1 MAKKKNNSTNLM
13 SFDFLPN
20 TNMGSGSGLY
30 SQLAKLG
37 MAQRADVLT
46 GSAKVQAFMTP
57 ITKLMEDTG
66 EKVVAGMI
74 EYNEANPDMEPG
86 QIWEGTSQAL
96 NDELQKNNQEFKKL
110 NRKLAFMKPTSQAY
124 VDAVKR
130 INEINKSNVDL
141 RDKNKKLL
149 GIQENI
155 LNADLSNFGENNSAA
170 QTKFYTDI
178 QQGNGENFS
187 IKEINGV
194 KEWVWTNPNP
204 NAREDQ
210 KQILLSKVSADGPR
224 YKNEDDAF
232 LVNDELQK
240 AQQTVSANL
249 TDGAVARQV
258 RTIRKSLGNEGTAN
272 VLFASFNTSDPKA
285 KLGPNDLVPNGQRWL
300 EEFVAE
306 AFPEGTNP
314 NSAQVGEYLDSLK
327 GRKSGLN
334 TNNNPNGINVA
345 DHYYKW
351 LAKEFKAAPKFG
363 KGVTAPSPN
372 PPDVNSNLPSAQKFN
387 ANENSFF
394 RDPDSGEIVKG
405 TISGQQARNVALE
418 LESGEYNGWN
428 LQQDGS
434 WRKGEQTMSG
444 NEKLEKI
451 SRDMNFNF
459 LEDARFR
466 IFRGTAGQSQVVES
480 RFPKLEG
487 DEDKALEQLQEAYI
501 DIADMFSIPLVP
513 GKDIIE
519 FNNVSYSLEDSK
531 EIAELKK
538 DVEKYTNDPL
548 NPNK

>member
-20 TNMGSGSGLY
+20 VNMGSGSGLY

-46 GSAKVQAFMTP
+46 GAAKVEAFMTP

-124 VDAVKR
+124 VDTVKR

-149 GIQENI
+149 GIQQNI

-170 QTKFYTDI
+170 QTKFYTDV

-232 LVNDELQK
+232 LVNDELQR
-240 AQQTVSANL
+240 AQQTISASL
-249 TDGAVARQV
+249 TDGVVARQV
-258 RTIRKSLGNEGTAN
+258 RTIRKALGNEGTAN

-306 AFPEGTNP
+306 AFPKGTNP

-334 TNNNPNGINVA
+334 TKDNPNGINVA

-351 LAKEFKAAPKFG
+351 LAKEFKEAPKFG
-363 KGVTAPSPN
+363 KGVTAPPN
-372 PPDVNSNLPSAQKFN
+372 DEISLSLPSQQKFN

-394 RDPDSGEIVKG
+394 LDEDGNPVKQ
-405 TISGQQARNVALE
+405 TIAGQQAKNVALQ
-418 LESGEYNGWN
+418 LEAGSYYGYN
-428 LQQDGS
+428 LQNDGS

-444 NEKLEKI
+444 DQMLGKI
-451 SRDMNFNF
+451 SKDMGFNF

-466 IFRGTAGQSQVVES
+466 IFRGTVGESQVVQS
-480 RFPKLEG
+480 KFPKLEG
-487 DEDKALEQLQEAYI
+487 NEDKALEQLQEAYK
-501 DIADMFSIPLVP
+501 DIADMFSIPFAL
-513 GKDIIE
+513 GKDVIK
-519 FNNVSYSLEDSK
+519 FNDVSYSLEDSK
-531 EIAELKK
+531 QIEKLKMA
-538 DVEKYTNDPL
+538 VESYTDPL

>member
-37 MAQRADVLT
+37 MAERADVLT

-66 EKVVAGMI
+66 KKVVAGMI
-74 EYNEANPDMEPG
+74 EYNEANPDVEPG

-96 NDELQKNNQEFKKL
+96 NEELQKNNQEFKTL

-170 QTKFYTDI
+170 QTKFYTDV

-194 KEWVWTNPNP
+194 KEWVWTNPDKD
-204 NAREDQ
+204 AREDQ

-224 YKNEDDAF
+224 FKNEDDAF
-232 LVNDELQK
+232 LINDELQK

-249 TDGAVARQV
+249 TDGSVARQV

-306 AFPEGTNP
+306 AFPEGTNS
-314 NSAQVGEYLDSLK
+314 NSAQVAQYLDSLK
-327 GRKSGLN
+327 GKKSGLN

-351 LAKEFKAAPKFG
+351 LAKEFKDAPKFG
-363 KGVTAPSPN
+363 KGVTDPSTD
-372 PPDVNSNLPSAQKFN
+372 PPDVSSNLPSQQKFN
-387 ANENSFF
+387 ANENSFY
-394 RDPDSGEIVKG
+394 RDPDSGDIVKG

-428 LQQDGS
+428 LQKDGS

-451 SRDMNFNF
+451 SKDMGFNF

-501 DIADMFSIPLVP
+501 DIADMFSIPLAP
-513 GKDIIE
+513 GKDIIK

-538 DVEKYTNDPL
+538 DIEKYTDPL

>member
-258 RTIRKSLGNEGTAN
+258 RTIRKLLGNEGTAN

-351 LAKEFKAAPKFG
+351 LGKELKNAPKFG
-363 KGVTAPSPN
+363 KGVTAPSPDELN
-372 PPDVNSNLPSAQKFN
+372 VNSNLPSQQKFN
-387 ANENSFF
+387 ANENSFSL
-394 RDPDSGEIVKG
+394 DKEGNTIKQ
-405 TISGQQARNVALE
+405 TISGQQARNIALQ
-418 LESGEYNGWN
+418 LESGEYDKYN

-434 WRKGEQTMSG
+434 WKKGEQTMSG
-444 NEKLEKI
+444 DEMLAKVSKK
-451 SRDMNFNF
+451 MGYNFY
-459 LEDARFR
+459 EDARFR

-487 DEDKALEQLQEAYI
+487 DEDKALEQLQEAYA
-501 DIADMFSIPLVP
+501 DIADMFSIPFAL
-513 GKDIIE
+513 GKDVIE

-531 EIAELKK
+531 QIAELKEA
-538 DVEKYTNDPL
+538 VEKYTNDPL